1 MATAKTKAGARGG
14 SEVDLAWELALAGKR
29 EEALR
34 RALAVFTKD
43 PAQLSAVTLALELLA
58 GAERFTVVPD
68 VAARLVDGY
77 VRRGDLPAA
86 ASAAKIADRAG
97 GDGAGL
103 RKRIAEAYG
112 KGSKRLADDVAPSP
126 PPLPAAHPMPADM
139 KALSGDALF
148 ARAETELEAFLSS
161 TDSVADGKVPRL
173 PLFSSLV
180 PKALEALLAAFEL
193 RSVETGGVAI
203 TQGEEGR
210 EAFVVVRGQLRAER
224 RVEGQDEPTL
234 LAVLGPGAIFGEMAL
249 VSESP
254 RAASVIAEEPVQL
267 LAASRAGLEA
277 LAQNEPVLGQE
288 LAAFCRSRM
297 VANLVRHGMILAA
310 VEPKHRDALMAR
322 FETVT
327 FQPGEKLVE
336 EGKETEGLYL
346 VASGGVRV
354 QSKDGEGDRV
364 VLAELGPGDVVG
376 EISLVLRR
384 PATATVVA
392 MHPTVALHLPRAQFH
407 EAIREHSSLLS
418 QLYELATKR
427 EEETRSVVAQQALDV
442 EEIVLL

>member
-1 MATAKTKAGARGG
+1 MATAKTKAGAGGG
-14 SEVDLAWELALAGKR
+14 SEVDVAWELALAGKR

-34 RALAVFTKD
+34 RAIAVFAKD

-68 VAARLVDGY
+68 VAVRLVDGY

-97 GDGAGL
+97 GDGAAL

-112 KGSKRLADDVAPSP
+112 KGSKRLADVAPSP
-126 PPLPAAHPMPADM
+126 PPLPAAHPMPADV

-148 ARAETELEAFLSS
+148 VRAETELEAFLAT
-161 TDSVADGKVPRL
+161 TDTVADGKVPRL

-224 RVEGQDEPTL
+224 HVEGQDEPTV

-249 VSESP
+249 VSDSP
-254 RAASVIAEEPVQL
+254 RAASVVAEEPVQL
-267 LAASRAGLEA
+267 LAASRSGLEA

-354 QSKDGEGDRV
+354 HSKDAEGDRV

-384 PATATVVA
+384 PASATVVA

-407 EAIREHSSLLS
+407 EAIREHSSLLA